1 MLKTIFIILLILLIG
16 ILLFGTKKKVKET
29 FSGKSKF
36 NTFKNDT
43 LYDEFYADVY
53 DKLLFNPTKNNFE
66 VKSIAKF
73 VDNGKALD
81 IGSGTGHHVNLLA
94 KKGFDCTG
102 LDSSNSMIAEAKIK
116 FPEQNFIHGNAL
128 KKMTF
133 QPKSFDLITCLYF
146 TIYYIKNKEQ
156 FFKNVALWL
165 EDGGYF
171 VLHLVDKEN
180 FNPIVPAG
188 EPFTI
193 ISPQNYTDERIND
206 SIVDFDQFAYKAKF
220 SLPDKNK
227 ATFKE
232 VFKFK
237 NSNQVRQNDHT
248 LYMDSHDEIAQ
259 QAENI
264 GLKLV
269 EIIDMSPCNYD
280 NQYLYIF
287 QKK

>member
-16 ILLFGTKKKVKET
+16 FLIFGSKTKVKES

-53 DKLLFNPTKNNFE
+53 DKLLFNPSKNNFE
-66 VKSIAKF
+66 VKSITKF
-73 VDNGKALD
+73 IDNGKALD

-102 LDSSNSMIAEAKIK
+102 LDSSKSMIAEAKIK
-116 FPEQNFIHGNAL
+116 FPEQKFKYGNAL

-171 VLHLVDKEN
+171 VLHLVDKKK

-193 ISPQNYTDERIND
+193 ISPQNYSDERIND
-206 SIVDFDQFAYKAKF
+206 SIVDFDQFAYKANF
-220 SLPDKNK
+220 SLPDNDK

-248 LYMDSHDEIAQ
+248 LYMESHEEIAHQ
-259 QAENI
+259 VESI

-269 EIIDMSPCNYD
+269 EVIDMSPCNYD
-280 NQYLYIF
+280 NQYLYVF
-287 QKK
+287 QKN